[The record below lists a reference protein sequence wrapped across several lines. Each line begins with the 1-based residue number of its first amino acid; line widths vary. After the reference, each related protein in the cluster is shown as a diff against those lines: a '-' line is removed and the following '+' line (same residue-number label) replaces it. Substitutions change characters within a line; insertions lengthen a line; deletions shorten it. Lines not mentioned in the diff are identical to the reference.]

1 MFTEVLVFVAF
12 SLYLILWARV
22 IPSVLHRDTDVLDC
36 CLHLSCSI
44 VQSPS
49 VCRELESECE
59 RRKPHRCAGAPLAPL
74 RRLRLF
80 GAAPPV
86 PALAAAT
93 LGGQPD
99 LTAETLRER
108 APWDG
113 FRLL

>member
-59 RRKPHRCAGAPLAPL
+59 RRKPHRCAGAPPGSASKASSFPGLL
-74 RRLRLF
+74 LLFQLLLLLRLE
-80 GAAPPV
+80 AS
-86 PALAAAT
+86 
-93 LGGQPD
+93 
-99 LTAETLRER
+99 LT
-108 APWDG
+108 
-113 FRLL
+113 